1 LKSADNQFGFKQGV
15 SCGHA
20 IYSTRL
26 TVDSFIKGG
35 NTANLCS
42 LDLSKAFDK
51 VNHHGLYLKLMKRRV
66 PVELLAIFE
75 NRFSNCYACI
85 KWKELWSSSFT
96 VNFGVRQGSVLSP
109 FLFSIY
115 LDDLA
120 NLNDCSKRRFVIIYA
135 DDILLITQSLSDL
148 QILLSTCEKE
158 LCLLDMVINIKKSFC
173 SRIGPWCHINCAR
186 ILSHDGQ
193 PILWTKEVR
202 YLGVFIVSSRAFK
215 CSLSHAKHS
224 FFWGGGSQWHFW

>member
-1 LKSADNQFGFKQGV
+1 
-15 SCGHA
+15 
-20 IYSTRL
+20 
-26 TVDSFIKGG
+26 
-35 NTANLCS
+35 
-42 LDLSKAFDK
+42 
-51 VNHHGLYLKLMKRRV
+51 M
-66 PVELLAIFE
+66 
-75 NRFSNCYACI
+75 
-85 KWKELWSSSFT
+85 
-96 VNFGVRQGSVLSP
+96 LSP

-224 FFWGGGSQWHFW
+224 FFLGGGAVNGIFGKILNLASETVIVELIKPKCMPVLLYDVVLT